1 MLFIYNKI
9 KLYKRCFI
17 LKVQK
22 IKTFN
27 EIFNFEDYIKNIDL
41 KNIIRNRIELS
52 LKDRKIE
59 YILLNID
66 FTIGRKK
73 EDTMFFSFN
82 DKSAENNLLEIFQI
96 IYAKKEP
103 NNIKMM
109 EYFEHFILKIK
120 KFLDEINVLLKSKN
134 VEGIIVFEYDKDTLP
149 KEYNFNGKIDDY
161 DMTFVSKD
169 FDLNYFNNINFNMF
183 KGIYDDDYF

>member
-1 MLFIYNKI
+1 M
-9 KLYKRCFI
+9 
-17 LKVQK
+17 KVQK